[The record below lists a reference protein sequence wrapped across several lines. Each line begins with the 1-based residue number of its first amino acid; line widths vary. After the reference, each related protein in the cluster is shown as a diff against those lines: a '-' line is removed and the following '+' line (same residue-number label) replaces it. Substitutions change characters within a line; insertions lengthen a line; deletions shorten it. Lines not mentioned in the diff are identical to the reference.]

1 LRALIFDPFA
11 GISGDMTLAA
21 LVDLG
26 LDERWLHDFVSG
38 LGIGGVEA
46 RVERVTRCGI
56 AAPHVSFVYPPE
68 RAHRHL
74 HHVLEI
80 IDGSRAP
87 EPARA
92 RASTAFRRIAEA
104 EARVHG
110 TTVDAVHFHEV
121 GATDAILDILC
132 VMAGVAELGFDEFR
146 TRPVAVGSGWI
157 EIEHGRYPVPAPATL
172 GILEGLIVTGLQLDG
187 ECTTPTGA
195 AILTTL
201 TGGKGAPD
209 RFFAGRSGFGA
220 GTRDLHDRPNVLRVI
235 DATLDDAEDGPLW
248 LVQADLDDMSPEY
261 AAAAHSLLLDAGAL
275 DAVMLS
281 VVMKKGRT
289 GTRIE
294 VLAPADRI
302 DRIERTLFQATS
314 TIGIRRWPVHRATL
328 DRSVEERTWHGQT
341 IRWKRVTLPDGSTRE
356 KPEFD
361 DVVRAAAALGL
372 SPWELR
378 LRLDTSDR

>member
-1 LRALIFDPFA
+1 MRALIFDPFA

-26 LDERWLHDFVSG
+26 LEERWLRDFVSG
-38 LGIGGVEA
+38 LGIGDIEV
-46 RVERVTRCGI
+46 RIERVVRCGV
-56 AAPHVSFVYPPE
+56 AAPHVSFAYSPE

-74 HHVLEI
+74 RHVLEI

-92 RASTAFRRIAEA
+92 LARAAFRRIAEA

-110 TTVDAVHFHEV
+110 TTVEAVHFHEV

-172 GILEGLIVTGLQLDG
+172 GILEGLTVTGLELDG

-201 TGGKGAPD
+201 TGGKGVPD
-209 RFFAGRSGFGA
+209 HFLAGRTGFGA
-220 GTRDLHDRPNVLRVI
+220 GTRDLQDRPNVLRVI
-235 DATLDDAEDGPLW
+235 EATFDVEADTQLW

-261 AAAAHSLLLDAGAL
+261 AAAAQSLLLEAGAL
-275 DAVMLS
+275 DAVMLN
-281 VVMKKGRT
+281 VVMKKGRS
-289 GTRIE
+289 GTRLE
-294 VLAPADRI
+294 VLASANSVDH
-302 DRIERTLFQATS
+302 IERTLFQATS

-328 DRSVEERTWHGQT
+328 DRTVEQRTWHGQT

-378 LRLDTSDR
+378 LQLDADR